1 MGYQCRGPQEQRLV
15 PALTRHGPAFL
26 RVALKK
32 VRAGG
37 GGGKVGPG
45 GSISPAGGR
54 VTIRSWCRVLSI
66 MVAGCAPVS
75 AVPTPTAQRFT
86 VKLPELVQVNP
97 ATHNQERDGIRMVVT
112 PEPFRVERALQ
123 HSFRAV
129 PVMLALGTTRPVDR
143 RIVSSPSILPDQLRF
158 NVRISNRLARVVRL
172 SGTVLSFQ
180 VAGKSVNVPQDRN
193 TEFLSGIILPQ
204 QEVELDVIG
213 PALADIVGEQMDQL
227 PGDTA
232 TVGLLMFD
240 IVTATDQAGNPTRRS
255 NFEFYYRF
263 RMPQRPDSVTTTVTR
278 LTLPQAWS
286 ARIWGLQQG
295 DANRWVRVPEL
306 ECLPNCA

>member
-1 MGYQCRGPQEQRLV
+1 MNKRSGWWIASVLV
-15 PALTRHGPAFL
+15 VGCTP
-26 RVALKK
+26 
-32 VRAGG
+32 VR
-37 GGGKVGPG
+37 
-45 GSISPAGGR
+45 S
-54 VTIRSWCRVLSI
+54 
-66 MVAGCAPVS
+66 
-75 AVPTPTAQRFT
+75 VPTPTAQRYMIK
-86 VKLPELVQVNP
+86 VPELVQVNP
-97 ATHNQERDGIRMVVT
+97 AAHNQERDGIRMVVT
-112 PEPFRVERALQ
+112 PEPFRLEREIQ
-123 HSFRAV
+123 QGFRSV

-158 NVRISNRLARVVRL
+158 NVRISNRLARVIRL

-204 QEVELDVIG
+204 QEVELEVVG
-213 PALADIVGEQMDQL
+213 PELLDIVGEQMDRL

-295 DANRWVRVPEL
+295 DQNRWVRVPEL